1 MTKVDVD
8 QATALAT
15 FRKAAKDAVRPD
27 YMQQSAHADALE
39 HVITGSHLT
48 YRYMLVTALL
58 AKATNEA
65 INPLAVQAKADIEN
79 AFDARSLCHS
89 VIVPNE
95 ASLLKSAL
103 GGSNEP
109 YLNKPARIPYLS
121 ESNPVRGG
129 RDRETLKLLCR
140 ILPNIKTRDEA
151 SKALSDALFFAIRAA
166 ALREKEVETAVAGVK
181 TAPAQVRAFL
191 KALLEETHHGE
202 TVVLVSALLYWLLSR
217 HKGEEWSIQVHPV
230 NEAGSSSN
238 QISDIDV
245 YSSAKNLVHT
255 CEVKDKEV
263 IASDVHHAI
272 RKAATAHC
280 KALHIILGLS
290 GRMKGT
296 TPAALEAFAANL
308 GMELSLFSISSLV
321 EASAFWTPAS
331 VSFKDIVE
339 RTLEFAEIARMKQAT
354 RDFILKTIITFTG
367 Q

>member
-1 MTKVDVD
+1 MTRVDVD
-8 QATALAT
+8 QAAALAVLI
-15 FRKAAKDAVRPD
+15 KAAKEAARLD
-27 YMQQSAHADALE
+27 YVPQSAHAASLKR
-39 HVITGSHLT
+39 VVTGSHMT
-48 YRYMLVTALL
+48 YRYMMVTALL

-65 INPLAVQAKADIEN
+65 INPLAVQAKAEIEN
-79 AFDARSLCHS
+79 AFDARSLCHA

-129 RDRETLKLLCR
+129 QDRETLKLLCR
-140 ILPNIKTRDEA
+140 ILPIIKTRDEA
-151 SKALSDALFFAIRAA
+151 AKALSDALFYATRAI
-166 ALREKEVETAVAGVK
+166 ALREKDVETAVAGIEA
-181 TAPAQVRAFL
+181 APAQVRSFL
-191 KALLEETHHGE
+191 RALLAETHHGE

-217 HKGEEWSIQVHPV
+217 HKGEDWSIQVHPV

-238 QISDIDV
+238 QISDVDV
-245 YSSAKNLVHT
+245 YSGKELVHT

-272 RKAATAHC
+272 RKASTAQC
-280 KALHIILGLS
+280 KSLHIILGLS
-290 GRMKGT
+290 GRVRDA
-296 TPAALEAFAANL
+296 TPAALEAFAADL

-331 VSFKDIVE
+331 TSLKDIVG
-339 RTLEFAEIARMKQAT
+339 RALEFAEVARMKQAT
-354 RDFILKTIITFTG
+354 RDFILKTIVSFTEP
-367 Q
+367 

>member
-15 FRKAAKDAVRPD
+15 FRKAAKEAARPG
-27 YMQQSAHADALE
+27 YTQQSAHALSLE
-39 HVITGSHLT
+39 RVITGSHLT

-65 INPLAVQAKADIEN
+65 VNPIAVQAKADIEN

-95 ASLLKSAL
+95 AVLLKSAL

-129 RDRETLKLLCR
+129 KDRETLKLLCR
-140 ILPNIKTRDEA
+140 ILPTIKTKDDA
-151 SKALSDALFFAIRAA
+151 FKALNDSLFFAIRAA
-166 ALREKEVETAVAGVK
+166 ALREKEVETAVAGTE

-191 KALLEETHHGE
+191 KALLAETHHGE
-202 TVVLVSALLYWLLSR
+202 TVVLVSALLYWLLAR

-238 QISDIDV
+238 QISDVDV
-245 YSSAKNLVHT
+245 YSGKDLVHT

-263 IASDVHHAI
+263 IASDMHHAI
-272 RKAATAHC
+272 RKASLARC
-280 KALHIILGLS
+280 NALHIILGVS
-290 GRMKGT
+290 GRVKDA

-308 GMELSLFSISSLV
+308 GIELSIFSISSLV

-331 VSFKDIVE
+331 TSFKDIVG
-339 RTLEFAEIARMKQAT
+339 RTLEFGELSRMKQAT
-354 RDFILKTIITFTG
+354 KDFILKTIISFTG